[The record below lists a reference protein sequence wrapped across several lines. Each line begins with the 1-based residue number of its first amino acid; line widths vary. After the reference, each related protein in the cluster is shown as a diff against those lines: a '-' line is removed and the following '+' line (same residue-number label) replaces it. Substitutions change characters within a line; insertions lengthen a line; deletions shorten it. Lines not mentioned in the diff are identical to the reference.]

1 MATGFPYHDPRLLP
15 QFRPVLDRA
24 LATFEDRRRPGSAS
38 LDLTYTAQATF
49 DCFFE
54 RGLILCR
61 SKSVGVGGS
70 ADLQHTKPSPS

>member
-54 RGLILCR
+54 RG
-61 SKSVGVGGS
+61 
-70 ADLQHTKPSPS
+70 